1 MCSVSPNF
9 SNKMKSINM
18 YTVIGPERT
27 PWKMQ
32 GGAEI
37 SREDNSM
44 SKGALRSTRV
54 TPQDQDSSVSDAMRP
69 SFLPV
74 EILILENLVEA
85 FQEVDLQKDGSRKVG
100 C

>member
-1 MCSVSPNF
+1 MSVPSF

-27 PWKMQ
+27 ICKMQ
-32 GGAEI
+32 GEAGI

-44 SKGALRSTRV
+44 SKGALRSTTV
-54 TPQDQDSSVSDAMRP
+54 TPQDQALSMSDAMRH

-74 EILILENLVEA
+74 EILTLENLVEA
-85 FQEVDLQKDGSRKVG
+85 FQEVGLQKDESRKVG